1 MGRCRAGQARGG
13 GLGGE
18 ERPGC
23 GVLGVERGRRAVQ
36 VADRLPQQDGLA
48 EQHGGDHPTARQ
60 QAADALL
67 VDEEGLGRPV
77 AGLPGGLPAAAEDP
91 APGVGAQRAGECR
104 GGGPGQVH
112 RELGPAGRLGE
123 CGGAVQRPAV
133 TCDFGRVGVRPGD
146 PRGELRA
153 EPLERE
159 RGGPAEGG
167 DGDVRRAAVAVL
179 LGAEQADLGEPLAH
193 GRGVGHFDDRADP
206 VRGEFRAVQGGEQAQ
221 HPGGR
226 GVESVEQQRDDLGDL
241 AGPGQGAVG
250 GGAQPGEGGGAD
262 QVQRAAL
269 GGLPQRGRRGRF
281 VLGERAVQFAGE
293 QVQAGG
299 PVQSGEF
306 DQRAVLGEQRR
317 PVGGQHEGR
326 VRSERG
332 EREGLIAG
340 QVGVVEVHGD
350 PHPGQQ
356 APQFG
361 LGRGVADGVVAGLED
376 LLRQV
381 GDLAAQG
388 VEVDPSVGRRG
399 RPVRG
404 VAEQRA
410 GADPGRAVQLDQS
423 AGADRPFQLGEFGGA
438 AERGGPAAG
447 EQRDLFA
454 ADRVRPAAGHQ
465 EGHRGAVPGV
475 HHQAVVADHHRS
487 EGVAFEVE
495 AAVVADGGP
504 GRACSA
510 GGVRRAPGVGL
521 ARFFHRAVSPGRGSR
536 PFPRGRAARA
546 AGRYERCGARRA
558 AGARQVTELPCG
570 VPVLVRLVRPG
581 RRDPVERRFPP
592 GLFTAP
598 PRVPPPGRVGGA
610 GFGEGGLFGVCRVLH
625 SGGA

>member
-1 MGRCRAGQARGG
+1 M
-13 GLGGE
+13 
-18 ERPGC
+18 
-23 GVLGVERGRRAVQ
+23 
-36 VADRLPQQDGLA
+36 
-48 EQHGGDHPTARQ
+48 
-60 QAADALL
+60 
-67 VDEEGLGRPV
+67 
-77 AGLPGGLPAAAEDP
+77 
-91 APGVGAQRAGECR
+91 
-104 GGGPGQVH
+104 
-112 RELGPAGRLGE
+112 
-123 CGGAVQRPAV
+123 
-133 TCDFGRVGVRPGD
+133 
-146 PRGELRA
+146 
-153 EPLERE
+153 
-159 RGGPAEGG
+159 
-167 DGDVRRAAVAVL
+167 
-179 LGAEQADLGEPLAH
+179 
-193 GRGVGHFDDRADP
+193 
-206 VRGEFRAVQGGEQAQ
+206 
-221 HPGGR
+221 
-226 GVESVEQQRDDLGDL
+226 
-241 AGPGQGAVG
+241 
-250 GGAQPGEGGGAD
+250 
-262 QVQRAAL
+262 QRAAL

-326 VRSERG
+326 LRSERG
-332 EREGLIAG
+332 EREGLTAG

-388 VEVDPSVGRRG
+388 VEVDPSVGRGG

-404 VAEQRA
+404 VAEQGTGA
-410 GADPGRAVQLDQS
+410 GPGRAVQLHQS

-504 GRACSA
+504 GRP
-510 GGVRRAPGVGL
+510 APPAASVVL
-521 ARFFHRAVSPGRGSR
+521 LVSDSPGSSIAQSLPAVDRDRFLVGG
-536 PFPRGRAARA
+536 PRGRPAGTKGAGPAGLRAR
-546 AGRYERCGARRA
+546 GRLRNCLRRPGIGQASA
-558 AGARQVTELPCG
+558 AGATRPRRTTVSARAVHCTSPSAAAGPGGRCG
-570 VPVLVRLVRPG
+570 VRG
-581 RRDPVERRFPP
+581 RRAVRGVSCSPFGRCV
-592 GLFTAP
+592 TAN
-598 PRVPPPGRVGGA
+598 G
-610 GFGEGGLFGVCRVLH
+610 GFGHG
-625 SGGA
+625 